1 MNEKISIAVS
11 LAMVVAAGLPVQDVR
26 AQEKGAATLEEVV
39 VTARQRS
46 ERLQEVPV
54 AVSAF
59 SEKAIEDAGIER
71 AADYIALVP
80 NVTLAKSQ
88 DAGTSFMTIRGLTQV
103 RNGESPVA
111 FAIDGILS
119 INPIQFTQELYD
131 IEQIEV
137 LKGPQ
142 GALYGRNAI
151 GGAITITTKQPT
163 DDFAGKVR
171 VGVGNGDSVKAQ
183 ATISGPIVPGTLL
196 GRVSVSQE
204 RTGGYIENV
213 YLHEKVD
220 DADDKNGRLLLKWL
234 PSDDLTVDLRSSFSN
249 TKGGALYFVVNSD
262 LYSGGPDFVGDAND
276 TSVPIET
283 NVRGIDERK
292 LRDASLKID
301 YETGIGTFT
310 SISAWSSAW
319 ERSAGDN
326 APYSSGPADGT
337 QDGEIDVEGWSQEL
351 RLTSSAERRLR
362 YIVGGY
368 YLKTDRDYLLTL
380 GSDDGSGILV
390 PGINPPGSVNA
401 TNFYLQDHQ
410 DGDAYAFFA
419 QLNFD
424 LTERLELSAA
434 GRYDNDERTLTDL
447 KLNTP
452 ARSAQFGKFQP
463 KLSLAYKPNRDI
475 TMYAVYSEGFRS
487 GGFNAAGVA
496 ELAAAATPPVEG
508 VKDIFDEETSTNY
521 ELGFKGQML
530 DDKLRVSASV
540 FQTDVEN
547 QDYFS
552 FIASVGA
559 QIITNIDAVDIRG
572 FELEAAYRP
581 LAGVTLSA
589 GYGYT
594 DSEIK
599 QYRVNPLVV
608 GNRAPYVPRY
618 TMNAGAQYSIPVS
631 GAIMLTARTD
641 YERRGGQFWSPE
653 NETQRNPVD
662 LVDARLSLAGA
673 LDDWSLSLWGRN
685 LFDERYNAE
694 FVSGGFAFLAEP
706 RTYGVDFVKRF

>member
-1 MNEKISIAVS
+1 MNDKLSIAVS
-11 LAMVVAAGLPVQDVR
+11 LALGIAAGLPVQDAR
-26 AQEKGAATLEEVV
+26 AQEKGAAALEEVV
-39 VTARQRS
+39 VTARQRA

-59 SEKAIEDAGIER
+59 NEKAIEEAGIER
-71 AADYIALVP
+71 ASDYIALVP

-88 DAGTSFMTIRGLTQV
+88 DAGTSFMSIRGLTQV

-111 FAIDGILS
+111 FAVDGVLS

-151 GGAITITTKQPT
+151 GGAITISTRQPT
-163 DDFAGKVR
+163 DDFEGKVR
-171 VGVGNGDSVKAQ
+171 VGVGNGDLVKAQ
-183 ATISGPIVPGTLL
+183 ATMSGPIVPGTLL
-196 GRVSVSQE
+196 GRVSVSQ
-204 RTGGYIENV
+204 RSTDGYIENV
-213 YLHEKVD
+213 YLREKVD
-220 DADDKNGRLLLKWL
+220 HVDDKNARLLLKWL
-234 PSDDLTVDLRSSFSN
+234 PSDDIAVDLRSSFSN
-249 TKGGALYFVVNSD
+249 TKGGALYFVINSD
-262 LYSGGPDFVGDAND
+262 LYTGGPDFAGDAND
-276 TSVPIET
+276 TSVPIQT
-283 NVRGIDERK
+283 NVRGIDERE
-292 LRDASLKID
+292 LRDVSLKLD

-326 APYSSGPADGT
+326 APYSSGPAEGT
-337 QDGEIDVEGWSQEL
+337 QDGEVDVEGWSQEF
-351 RLTSSAERRLR
+351 RLTSNADRRLR

-380 GSDDGSGILV
+380 GGDDGSGILV

-401 TNFYLQDHQ
+401 TTFYLQDHQ
-410 DGDAYAFFA
+410 DGDAYAFFG

-434 GRYDNDERTLTDL
+434 GRYDHDERTLTDL
-447 KLNTP
+447 KSNTP
-452 ARSAQFGKFQP
+452 SRSARFSKFQP
-463 KLSLAYKPNRDI
+463 KVTVAYKPGRDL

-496 ELAAAATPPVEG
+496 ELAAAALPPVQG
-508 VKDIFDEETSTNY
+508 VQDIFDEETSTNY

-530 DDKLRVSASV
+530 DDKLRMSAAV
-540 FQTDVEN
+540 FQTDIEN

-572 FELEAAYRP
+572 FELEATYKP
-581 LAGVTLSA
+581 LPGLTLSA

-594 DSEIK
+594 DSEIR
-599 QYRVNPLVV
+599 QYRVDPVVV
-608 GNRAPYVPRY
+608 GNRAPYVPKY
-618 TMNAGAQYSIPVS
+618 TVNAGAQYSIPLS
-631 GAIMLTARTD
+631 GAVVLTARAD
-641 YERRGGQFWSPE
+641 YEQRGGQFWSPE
-653 NETQRNPVD
+653 NETERDPID
-662 LVDARLSLAGA
+662 LLDARLSLAGA
-673 LDDWSLSLWGRN
+673 QDNWSLGLWSRN
-685 LFDERYNAE
+685 LLNERYNAE